1 MAAADLGVQYV
12 GVALNARHAQWL
24 NNTTDR
30 HVWHLISTHVSHF
43 QRLLLDAVKRAE
55 KVQEHEPERNFDIL
69 TGRRRTH
76 VRAAL
81 ASLQSDGSDTVY
93 M

>member
-1 MAAADLGVQYV
+1 MRG
-12 GVALNARHAQWL
+12 N
-24 NNTTDR
+24 
-30 HVWHLISTHVSHF
+30 LISTHDSHF
-43 QRLLLDAVKRAE
+43 QRLLLGDVNRAE
-55 KVQEHEPERNFDIL
+55 KAQEHEPERNFDIL

-81 ASLQSDGSDTVY
+81 ASLQSEGSDTVY

>member
-1 MAAADLGVQYV
+1 MAVLDLRLPYV

-24 NNTTDR
+24 NDTTDR
-30 HVWHLISTHVSHF
+30 HALQISTRDSHF
-43 QRLLLDAVKRAE
+43 QRLVLDDVNRAE
-55 KVQEHEPERNFDIL
+55 KAQEHEPERNFDIR
-69 TGRRRTH
+69 TGLRRTH

-81 ASLQSDGSDTVY
+81 ASLQSEGTDTWY